1 MTAFAE
7 PCVATTATFS
17 NSSTVRSGS
26 RNVLK
31 GNKYMLV
38 TVIER
43 TLKICTK
50 PTQMIL
56 HNSCSLALRCAYA
69 SMATAAGRSDVAGCC
84 CHTRIWT
91 QLYQACVIIRA
102 VKRLISLIAV
112 LTHILFVRFFSLF
125 VLHLHV
131 DVVGPLLLNASLL
144 LVLMTDYN
152 SHVRQLTRIVT
163 IAISPLNSCC
173 SKNAKKFNFLK
184 FCTVFWETSA
194 KMHLVMLV
202 CR

>member
-1 MTAFAE
+1 LTAFAE

-31 GNKYMLV
+31 GNKYMSF

-144 LVLMTDYN
+144 LVLMM
-152 SHVRQLTRIVT
+152 SSGH
-163 IAISPLNSCC
+163 CC
-173 SKNAKKFNFLK
+173 
-184 FCTVFWETSA
+184 
-194 KMHLVMLV
+194 
-202 CR
+202 